1 MLYIVAFCV
10 ACLVGAIASN
20 LINYKATTDQRL
32 GNLVGLVIGII
43 LFVYLISDA
52 GSEQVIRIL
61 AKFSIHI

>member
-43 LFVYLISDA
+43 LFVYIISDA
-52 GSEQVIRIL
+52 GSAQVIRIL

>member
-43 LFVYLISDA
+43 MMATISA
-52 GSEQVIRIL
+52 
-61 AKFSIHI
+61 